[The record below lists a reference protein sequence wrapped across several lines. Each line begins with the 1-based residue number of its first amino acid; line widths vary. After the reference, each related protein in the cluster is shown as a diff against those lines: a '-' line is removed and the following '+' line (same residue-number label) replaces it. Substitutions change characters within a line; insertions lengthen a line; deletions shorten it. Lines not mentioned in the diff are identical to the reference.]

1 MPKLPQPHTE
11 YEFLL
16 TAPVYYEDTTR
27 VKGSRVVIN
36 SNLMREERFYG
47 YTFRTDRLLRDHVFC
62 KGFTPELLQ
71 KTSIEMRDLTVPRFN
86 DRPDSSVV
94 QSFFSYNVAAHGY
107 GEVCR
112 CSENMYLL
120 DLTEYGG
127 IIRRLKHLND
137 RLKGVPLVPA
147 ELFTVETAHPIP
159 GSMVVGRL
167 KPIPEHSYN
176 HPRRLTLQ
184 ANPLYTGGV
193 GGVQEVVN
201 LFNKGD
207 DWVIIK
213 APRFTMNSP

>member
-1 MPKLPQPHTE
+1 MPKLPQPHAE

-16 TAPVYYEDTTR
+16 TEPVYYEDTSR

-36 SNLMREERFYG
+36 SNLMFEERFYG
-47 YTFRTDRLLRDHVFC
+47 YTFRSDRLSKDHVFC

-71 KTSIEMRDLTVPRFN
+71 KPSIEMRDLTFPRFN
-86 DRPDSSVV
+86 ARPDSSVV
-94 QSFFSYNVAAHGY
+94 QSFFSHSVASHGY

-127 IIRRLKHLND
+127 IMRCLKHLND
-137 RLKGVPLVPA
+137 QLKGKPFVPA
-147 ELFTVETAHPIP
+147 DLCTVETAHPIP

-167 KPIPEHSYN
+167 KPIPDHSYN
-176 HPRRLTLQ
+176 FPRRLTLQ
-184 ANPLYTGGV
+184 ANPLYIGGV

-213 APRFTMNSP
+213 TPR